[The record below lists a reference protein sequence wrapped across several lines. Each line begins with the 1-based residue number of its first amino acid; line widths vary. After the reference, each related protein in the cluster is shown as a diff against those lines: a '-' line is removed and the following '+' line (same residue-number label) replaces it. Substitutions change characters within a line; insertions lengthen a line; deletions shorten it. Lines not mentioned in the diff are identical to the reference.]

1 MPIRER
7 TIRIFVVSWS
17 PPESQRKSPF
27 LMPALAIVLVI
38 GIERFDLRGAAIS
51 NEGTALRRG
60 KDILIRFV

>member
-1 MPIRER
+1 
-7 TIRIFVVSWS
+7 
-17 PPESQRKSPF
+17 
-27 LMPALAIVLVI
+27 MPALAIVLVI